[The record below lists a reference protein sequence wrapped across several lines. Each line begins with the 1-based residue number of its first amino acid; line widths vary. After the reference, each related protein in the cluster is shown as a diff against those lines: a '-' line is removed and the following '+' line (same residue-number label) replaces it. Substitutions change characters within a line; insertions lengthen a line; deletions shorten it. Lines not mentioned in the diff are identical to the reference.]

1 MFCFYG
7 IFPRFLRHR
16 IGVLNHIFGDRCG
29 DDKKAAGKVL
39 RLSMIQKSGLDR
51 CLNWF
56 ILRWELDRRG
66 LMQNT
71 TIEWTDRTWNPTKGC
86 SKVSDG
92 CKNCYAM
99 QMAARLEAMGQCY
112 LSVSP
117 CGCFLPCR
125 AWRSNRAF
133 LQCRTNPLR
142 ISGQHC
148 HACPW

>member
-1 MFCFYG
+1 MFWFYG
-7 IFPRFLRHR
+7 IFPRFQRHR

-51 CLNWF
+51 CLNCF
-56 ILRWELDRRG
+56 MLRWELDRRG

-99 QMAARLEAMGQCY
+99 RMAARLEAMGQVHYQGLTRKSRGKLVWTGRGGNTIFAICLY
-112 LSVSP
+112 PL
-117 CGCFLPCR
+117 
-125 AWRSNRAF
+125 ADAF
-133 LQCRTNPLR
+133 
-142 ISGQHC
+142 C
-148 HACPW
+148 HAYPW